1 MVKVVNSYSNR
12 KYGSFD
18 SLSEAR
24 SYIRRK
30 KLEEMDESRGARGH
44 IIYVYDTKTSGAY

>member
-1 MVKVVNSYSNR
+1 MVKVVNAYSNR
-12 KYGSFD
+12 TYGTFD
-18 SLSEAR
+18 SMNEAR

-30 KLEEMDESRGARGH
+30 KLEEMDESRGVRGH